1 MNTLL
6 DNLIA
11 TRALIEHPDD
21 WERGTLVSPSG
32 CMCLLGA
39 IGIATGLFTREE
51 VIDAHVIHAYY
62 NLDQSPTAEA
72 LAQLIKAQAEC
83 VSDYPYTRATTIV
96 SAFNDDSVHSD
107 VIALLDKAIS
117 NLQGINDGSVT

>member
-21 WERGTLVSPSG
+21 WERGALVSPSG

-39 IGIATGLFTREE
+39 IGIATGLFTRES
-51 VIDAHVIHAYY
+51 VKDDNVVNAYN
-62 NLDQSPTAEA
+62 NLDQSPTAQA

-83 VSDYPYTRATTIV
+83 VSDYPYARATTIV
-96 SAFNDDSVHSD
+96 STFNDDSVHSD
-107 VIALLDKAIS
+107 VMELLDTAIS